1 MASDKYPPD
10 EPQGPG
16 VERGVNE
23 GAPSKSRYWV
33 VVPAAGLGTR
43 MRSEVPK
50 QYLPL
55 SDKTLLEHT
64 LERLLQLPDLAGLV
78 LALNPQDPYWERL
91 PLSTDARISVVDG
104 GSERSRSVLNA
115 LNYLTLQAQADDWV
129 MVHDAA
135 RPCITPHAIAALCR
149 QTARHDVGGILGVP
163 AGDTLKA
170 VDRAGTIEKTLD
182 RRGLWQAQ
190 TPQVF
195 RYQLLHQCLAR
206 ALGQGE
212 TITDEASAMELAGYR
227 PLVVEGRNDNIK
239 VTRPEDL
246 VLAELILRQ
255 QERT

>member
-1 MASDKYPPD
+1 MTNDRDPSHQRQGRGADKGAL
-10 EPQGPG
+10 QGG
-16 VERGVNE
+16 
-23 GAPSKSRYWV
+23 RYWV
-33 VVPAAGLGTR
+33 IVPAAGLGTR

-55 SDKTLLEHT
+55 GNKTLLEQT
-64 LERLLQLPDLAGLV
+64 LERLLQLPGLAGLV

-91 PLSTDARISVVDG
+91 PLSGDARISVVDG
-104 GSERSRSVLNA
+104 GNERSRSVLNA
-115 LNYLTLQAQADDWV
+115 LNYLTLQAHADDWAL
-129 MVHDAA
+129 VHDAA
-135 RPCITPHAIAALCR
+135 RPCITQHAMASLCR
-149 QTARHDVGGILGVP
+149 HTARHEVGGILGVP
-163 AGDTLKA
+163 VGDTLKQ
-170 VDRAGTIEKTLD
+170 VDRAGNIERTRD

-227 PLVVEGRNDNIK
+227 PKVIEGRNDNIK

-246 VLAELILRQ
+246 ALAELILRQ
-255 QERT
+255 QERS